1 LFLSQGKC
9 DALPAASGEESI
21 VSSRRVV
28 ITGLGL
34 ISPVG
39 NTVDSA
45 WDAICNGRSGIGPI
59 TAFDVSE
66 LGTRIAGEIRDFE
79 VTDYISGKE
88 ARRYD
93 RFLHY
98 GLAAAKD
105 AMTEAGLDGDAH
117 GVNPERVGFAI
128 GSGIGGISSIEE
140 NMLIYRDKGP
150 RRVSPFYIP
159 GSISNMVGGVL
170 SINYGF
176 KGPNISVV
184 SACTTSTHNIGIAAR
199 LIKYGDAEVMIAG
212 GAEFA
217 TTPTAMAGFISAKAM
232 SVRNDDPGAASR
244 PWDRDRDG
252 FVLSNGAGMVVVEEL
267 EHARRRGATIYGEI
281 AGFGM
286 SGDAHHMTAPPEDG
300 EGAARCMEIAMRD
313 AGIDLEAVHYI
324 NAHGTSTPL
333 GDRAESDA
341 IKTVFGEHARQL
353 AISSTKS
360 MTGHLLGA
368 AGSTETIFTLLAMRD
383 GIAPPTINLEHP
395 GEGCDLDYVPNVARE
410 MQIDV
415 ALSNSFGFGGT
426 NGTLVFSKLRS

>member
-1 LFLSQGKC
+1 
-9 DALPAASGEESI
+9 
-21 VSSRRVV
+21 
-28 ITGLGL
+28 
-34 ISPVG
+34 VG
-39 NTVDSA
+39 NTVAAA
-45 WDAICNGRSGIGPI
+45 WDAICNGRSGIGPV

-66 LGTRIAGEIRDFE
+66 LGTRIAGEIKDFE
-79 VTDYISGKE
+79 VADYISAKE

-93 RFLHY
+93 RFMHY
-98 GLAAAKD
+98 GLAAAQQ
-105 AMTEAGLDGDAH
+105 AMQDSGLSEEH
-117 GVNPERVGFAI
+117 GSVDPNRVGFAI

-140 NMLIYRDKGP
+140 SMLIYRDKGP
-150 RRVSPFYIP
+150 RRISPFYIP

-170 SINYGF
+170 SIRYGF

-199 LIKYGDAEVMIAG
+199 LIKYGDAEVMVAG

-232 SVRNDDPGAASR
+232 SERNDDPAAASR

-252 FVLSNGAGMVVVEEL
+252 FVLSNGSGMVVVEEL
-267 EHARRRGATIYGEI
+267 EHARRRGAPIYGEI

-300 EGAARCMEIAMRD
+300 EGAARCMEIALRD
-313 AGIDLEAVHYI
+313 AQIEPGKVDYI

-341 IKTVFGEHARQL
+341 VKTVFGDHAYRL
-353 AISSTKS
+353 AVSSTKS
-360 MTGHLLGA
+360 MTGHLLGS
-368 AGSTETIFTLLAMRD
+368 AGSTEAIFTLLAMRD

-395 GEGCDLDYVPNVARE
+395 GEGCDLDYVPNTARD

>member
-1 LFLSQGKC
+1 
-9 DALPAASGEESI
+9 
-21 VSSRRVV
+21 
-28 ITGLGL
+28 
-34 ISPVG
+34 
-39 NTVDSA
+39 VDSG
-45 WDAICNGRSGIGPI
+45 WDAVCNGRSGIGPI

-93 RFLHY
+93 RFMHY
-98 GLAAAKD
+98 GLAAAQE
-105 AMTEAGLDGDAH
+105 AMTEAGLAADDH

-128 GSGIGGISSIEE
+128 GAGIGGISSIEE

-159 GSISNMVGGVL
+159 GSIANMVGGVL

-199 LIKYGDAEVMIAG
+199 LIKYGDAEVMVAG
-212 GAEFA
+212 GTEFA
-217 TTPTAMAGFISAKAM
+217 TTPTALAGFISAKAM
-232 SVRNDDPGAASR
+232 SVRNDEPTAASR

-252 FVLSNGAGMVVVEEL
+252 FVLANGAGMVVVEEL
-267 EHARRRGATIYGEI
+267 QHARRRGATIYAEI
-281 AGFGM
+281 TGFGM
-286 SGDAHHMTAPPEDG
+286 SGDAYHMTAPPEDG
-300 EGAARCMEIAMRD
+300 EGAARCMQIALRD
-313 AGIDLEAVHYI
+313 AGIALDAVQYI

-341 IKTVFGEHARQL
+341 IKTVFGDHAYRL
-353 AISSTKS
+353 AVSSTKS

-368 AGSTETIFTLLAMRD
+368 AGSTEAIFTVLAMRD
-383 GIAPPTINLEHP
+383 GIAPPTINLDNP
-395 GEGCDLDYVPNVARE
+395 GEGCDLDYVPNAARE

-426 NGTLVFSKLRS
+426 NGTLVFSKLRN

>member
-1 LFLSQGKC
+1 M
-9 DALPAASGEESI
+9 
-21 VSSRRVV
+21 
-28 ITGLGL
+28 GL

-39 NTVDSA
+39 NTVESA
-45 WDAICNGRSGIGPI
+45 WKAICEGRSGIGPI

-98 GLAAAKD
+98 GLAAAQD
-105 AMTEAGLDGDAH
+105 AMTNAGLASEGH

-150 RRVSPFYIP
+150 RRISPFYIP

-170 SINYGF
+170 SIKYGF

-199 LIKYGDAEVMIAG
+199 LIKYGDAEVMVAG
-212 GAEFA
+212 GAEYA
-217 TTPTAMAGFISAKAM
+217 TTPTALAGFISAKAM
-232 SVRNDDPGAASR
+232 SERNDEPEAASR
-244 PWDRDRDG
+244 PWDCERDG
-252 FVLSNGAGMVVVEEL
+252 FVLSNGSGMVVVEEL
-267 EHARRRGATIYGEI
+267 EHARRRGAKIHGEI
-281 AGFGM
+281 IGFGM

-300 EGAARCMEIAMRD
+300 EGAARCMAIALQD
-313 AGIDLEAVHYI
+313 AGIAPDSVHYI

-341 IKTVFGEHARQL
+341 VKTVFGAHAYRL
-353 AISSTKS
+353 AVSSTKS

-368 AGSTETIFTLLAMRD
+368 AGSTEAIFTLLAMRD
-383 GIAPPTINLEHP
+383 GVAPPTINLDNP

-410 MQIDV
+410 MPIEV

-426 NGTLVFSKLRS
+426 NGTLVFRTFRD